1 MEGYK
6 PQDFSFFHRSEK
18 LVQQYKMIQVLR
30 SNNHLPVLHVK
41 IIRDPNHIIAEKLY
55 KKTNQFNM
63 SQQNSLFS
71 KDVISVY
78 FEMYRPTGESLGICS
93 AISYIID
100 DDMIRVSN
108 YLYMQDRKM
117 IITSQHLNHLVLF
130 SSALCIQG

>member
-1 MEGYK
+1 
-6 PQDFSFFHRSEK
+6 
-18 LVQQYKMIQVLR
+18 MIQVLR

-100 DDMIRVSN
+100 DDMIAVENWAISCRFFEIG
-108 YLYMQDRKM
+108 LED
-117 IITSQHLNHLVLF
+117 LVLMYLVEKADGKRLMF
-130 SSALCIQG
+130 KYCKMNTMEKRLP